1 MRAFDPLGETTQT
14 RFALQPGLV
23 VARHFGKFFVAA
35 DGRVQ
40 VTPSPG
46 ALSLLA
52 GAGLTF

>member
-1 MRAFDPLGETTQT
+1 VRAFDPLGETTQT